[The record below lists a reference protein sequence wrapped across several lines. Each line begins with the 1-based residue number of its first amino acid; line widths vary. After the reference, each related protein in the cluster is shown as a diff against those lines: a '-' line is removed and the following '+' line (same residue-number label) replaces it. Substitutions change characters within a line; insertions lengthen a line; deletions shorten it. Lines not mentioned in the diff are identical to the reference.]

1 MINVFS
7 FTPFF
12 RLKKGVKY
20 SDIVYAGKDKRD
32 TGRILRQKGS

>member
-12 RLKKGVKY
+12 GLKKGVKY
-20 SDIVYAGKDKRD
+20 SDIVYAGKARRN
-32 TGRILRQKGS
+32 TGRMLWQKGS